1 MRILHIIPYFYPA
14 WAYGGTCRGAWE
26 VARAMARRG
35 HEVVA
40 YTTDALDSRRRAHPA
55 SEIVEGVQIHR
66 AANLS
71 NRMAW
76 GRLFLPPTFG
86 FGLEREIRKAD
97 VVHLHEYRSWQ
108 NAIALPVI
116 ERLHKS
122 FILTAQ
128 GGMPLLVGRFALKRI
143 YDSLV
148 GRRLVRG
155 ARRLHALNS
164 MEAAQFVE
172 AGGRPEQIFISPN
185 GIDGEEYR
193 ELPDGANFRARYNIP
208 ADAPVVLFLARV
220 HKIKG
225 VDFLV
230 SAFAEASRALAN
242 AMLVIAG
249 PDDGYLPEVKRQIQ
263 TLGIEDRVR
272 FTGYVDGAAKLEA
285 YRAANLYVL
294 PSTYEILGITLLE
307 SLACGTPVITTDRC
321 GLADAL
327 RQKELGS
334 VVAYGDVKGLKEE
347 IVRALSSP
355 TKGAEYR
362 RNYVLQNYGWDKIA
376 DGWEKVYQQCAAFAE
391 S

>member
-1 MRILHIIPYFYPA
+1 MRFLHIIPYFYPA

-35 HEVVA
+35 HEVTA

-55 SEIVEGVQIHR
+55 FEIVEGVKIHR

-71 NRMAW
+71 NRLAW
-76 GRLFLPPTFG
+76 GRLFLPLAFG
-86 FGLEREIRKAD
+86 SGLEREIRKAD
-97 VVHLHEYRSWQ
+97 VVHLHEYRSLQ
-108 NAIALPVI
+108 NAIALPI
-116 ERLHKS
+116 LERTRAP

-128 GGMPLLVGRFALKRI
+128 GGVPLLVGRFALKRF

-148 GRRLVRG
+148 GRRLIRG
-155 ARRLHALNS
+155 ARRLHALNN
-164 MEAAQFVE
+164 MEAEQFLD
-172 AGGRPEQIFISPN
+172 AGGKPEQMFISPN

-193 ELPDGANFRARYNIP
+193 ELPNGADFRARYNIP

-230 SAFAEASRALAN
+230 SAFAEASRALPA
-242 AMLVIAG
+242 AVLVIAG
-249 PDDGYLPEVKRQIQ
+249 PDDGYLPEVKRQVQ
-263 TLGIEDRVR
+263 ALGIENRVR
-272 FTGYVDGAAKLEA
+272 FTGYVEGAAKLET

-321 GLADAL
+321 GLAEAL
-327 RQKELGS
+327 RQEELGS
-334 VVAYGDVKGLKEE
+334 VVVYGDVKGLKEK
-347 IVRALSSP
+347 IVGALSSP
-355 TKGAEYR
+355 TEGAEYR

-376 DGWEKVYQQCAAFAE
+376 EGWEKVYRQCAGE
-391 S
+391 